1 MAKGISNFQIEKAPK
16 DIDDPDINDKFVGVF
31 PTNQMNRFIDYKIT
45 VLEKKSKYPFIIAN
59 TDSSDKNG
67 TH

>member
-1 MAKGISNFQIEKAPK
+1 MAKGISNFQIEKVPK

-31 PTNQMNRFIDYKIT
+31 PTNQMNRFIDYKTT
-45 VLEKKSKYPFIIAN
+45 VLERKSKYPFIIGN